1 MFVDGV
7 PAAKDAVGARAGHAH
22 CLPEQEQDAGR
33 GTTQPGAARA
43 RGTGRRQ
50 TRAARTEGTDH
61 TRPSQLVPC
70 GECPELTVSVLS
82 PDGVGVRAV
91 RGGARR
97 AHAPAARAPREGA
110 RALRQRERTA
120 RLQVLSLYLL
130 LYSLNSIRHL
140 VFSRKIFDLSAVVVA
155 IFIGTVKCS
164 IYDILSR
171 LIIVDGLQ
179 CDGDRGRQPGGLRR
193 GGAVS
198 VGLHVVA
205 GTQQLVRQLR
215 GRLAVVAPAPTR
227 GRAEPAV
234 IA

>member
-1 MFVDGV
+1 MECQQLKMQLEHELDMLTAYQSKSKMQAEAQRNRERRELEERVAVRRALLEQKVRAIQGLAICCRVASV
-7 PAAKDAVGARAGHAH
+7 PD
-22 CLPEQEQDAGR
+22 
-33 GTTQPGAARA
+33 
-43 RGTGRRQ
+43 
-50 TRAARTEGTDH
+50 
-61 TRPSQLVPC
+61 
-70 GECPELTVSVLS
+70 LTVFVLS

-130 LYSLNSIRHL
+130 LYSLNSIKHL

>member
-1 MFVDGV
+1 MTKNHCLSVFVDGV
-7 PAAKDAVGARAGHAH
+7 PAAEDAVGARAGHAH

-61 TRPSQLVPC
+61 TRPSCCRVASV
-70 GECPELTVSVLS
+70 PELTVAVLS

-130 LYSLNSIRHL
+130 LYSLNSIKHL
-140 VFSRKIFDLSAVVVA
+140 VFSRKISDLAGSS
-155 IFIGTVKCS
+155 CRC
-164 IYDILSR
+164 IYWYCKMLYI
-171 LIIVDGLQ
+171 
-179 CDGDRGRQPGGLRR
+179 
-193 GGAVS
+193 
-198 VGLHVVA
+198 
-205 GTQQLVRQLR
+205 
-215 GRLAVVAPAPTR
+215 
-227 GRAEPAV
+227 
-234 IA
+234 